1 MQNIRIEL
9 PKGVEDG
16 KTSLSPSNPPRSN
29 SGSPVVS
36 NRGKIIAGVGLLAAN
51 QFASGIINDIAEGG
65 NQELAKNLQNIMV
78 GARVLIGA
86 AATGGVSL
94 IYEGVNVGTKAL
106 FTNKSVAR
114 KNASISF
121 ENEMRGERINW
132 SKGGGW

>member
-1 MQNIRIEL
+1 MSLIRVDVAKPTQGQTTVSPQSPQINQAAS
-9 PKGVEDG
+9 PRINNKGA
-16 KTSLSPSNPPRSN
+16 
-29 SGSPVVS
+29 
-36 NRGKIIAGVGLLAAN
+36 IIAGVGLLAAN